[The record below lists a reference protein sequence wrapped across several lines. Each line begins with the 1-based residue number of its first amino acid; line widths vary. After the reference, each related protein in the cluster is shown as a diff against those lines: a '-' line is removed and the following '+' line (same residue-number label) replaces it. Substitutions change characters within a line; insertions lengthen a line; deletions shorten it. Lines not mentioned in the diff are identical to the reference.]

1 MDSSIWSLMSVL
13 FWCSLQFF
21 MFQWKLLFIT
31 FSTPM
36 PHPLIYPSAP
46 YSITANNVYLYEKNQ
61 RKIKGKNKRKS
72 RNFTTIFIFLLM
84 WLTEHFIFSPTTY
97 YILAW
102 WHSDC
107 CLDLL
112 AGWRMT
118 FIFSAWQVST
128 SNCHPD
134 VLPSIQ

>member
-1 MDSSIWSLMSVL
+1 
-13 FWCSLQFF
+13 
-21 MFQWKLLFIT
+21 
-31 FSTPM
+31 M

-97 YILAW
+97 YILA
-102 WHSDC
+102 
-107 CLDLL
+107 
-112 AGWRMT
+112 
-118 FIFSAWQVST
+118 
-128 SNCHPD
+128 
-134 VLPSIQ
+134 